1 MRQSDKSFTGLF
13 FFVNTKRNKKN
24 PSSLPRPVRCLEA
37 SILRQPRRWLK
48 RKPFTHQVK
57 SSRRCGC
64 FSICSNNRFYY
75 QCGSAVLQFTR
86 TWVRTVRLASGTARM
101 QVKCVKCKSTLW
113 SGCLAFLDNYFQMP
127 HTHFRK
133 SVKQRRYPA
142 LLLNLCLQTR
152 FAQAHHPAFS
162 LLLSASQL

>member
-1 MRQSDKSFTGLF
+1 MRQRGPPLYTHVGKNSPTCERHRAHAGEVREVQIHTVKWMFSLF
-13 FFVNTKRNKKN
+13 
-24 PSSLPRPVRCLEA
+24 
-37 SILRQPRRWLK
+37 
-48 RKPFTHQVK
+48 
-57 SSRRCGC
+57 
-64 FSICSNNRFYY
+64 
-75 QCGSAVLQFTR
+75 
-86 TWVRTVRLASGTARM
+86 
-101 QVKCVKCKSTLW
+101 
-113 SGCLAFLDNYFQMP
+113 DNYFQMP